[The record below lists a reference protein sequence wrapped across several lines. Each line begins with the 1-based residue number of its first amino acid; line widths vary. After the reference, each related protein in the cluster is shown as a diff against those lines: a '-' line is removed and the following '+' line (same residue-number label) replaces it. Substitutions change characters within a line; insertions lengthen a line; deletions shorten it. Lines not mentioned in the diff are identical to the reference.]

1 MPDAIVE
8 QPQALILQTEQLSRR
23 FGETVAVGDIS
34 FAVRR
39 GERVGVV
46 GADGAGKTTL
56 LQMLAGILDPS
67 SGDCRVFGLDT
78 RRESKIIAA
87 RIGYMSQGFT
97 LYDRLSVDENLAFS
111 ARIRDVPQDQYLA
124 RRNSL
129 LQMAGLT
136 TFTQRPAGTLSG
148 GMRKK
153 LSLCTNLIHEPE
165 LLILDEPGL
174 GVDPLSRRQ
183 LWEMLDRFQQRQ
195 VTSVIATSYMDEA
208 MRCDRVVLL
217 REGQVLADGT
227 PRALQEQLRGRVFS
241 VTFSTSPEP
250 LDDVSVKL
258 RRLQGMRAIQRLPD
272 RLRCVTD
279 ADDFKQLAMREL
291 PANTVVTPAEP
302 QLEDLFV
309 LDSRT
314 EVEMDCVEPPAMGNG
329 EQASR
334 FPVAAAK
341 LDADKD
347 RNGVQT
353 QNLSIRF
360 GEFTAVD
367 RINLTIERGELLA
380 LLGPNGA
387 GKTTLIRAICGL
399 TAIAEG
405 GAVVGG
411 EAVSLKNRNLR
422 RQIGYMSQKFSLY
435 LDMTAGENLAFFANL
450 YGLSGNTA
458 RAAVAWASAVTGL
471 TVPLRTMVGDLSGAI
486 RQRLAL
492 AGSIL
497 HRPAVLFLD
506 EPTSGIDP
514 ASRYR
519 FWEVIRVLASQG
531 MTVAV
536 TTHYLDEAAYCD
548 RLALMMNGRLIA
560 HGSRDA
566 LIESLA
572 LSPDTDMETLFLTA
586 VARAD
591 SASLSEGEG

>member
-1 MPDAIVE
+1 
-8 QPQALILQTEQLSRR
+8 
-23 FGETVAVGDIS
+23 
-34 FAVRR
+34 
-39 GERVGVV
+39 
-46 GADGAGKTTL
+46 
-56 LQMLAGILDPS
+56 
-67 SGDCRVFGLDT
+67 
-78 RRESKIIAA
+78 
-87 RIGYMSQGFT
+87 
-97 LYDRLSVDENLAFS
+97 
-111 ARIRDVPQDQYLA
+111 
-124 RRNSL
+124 
-129 LQMAGLT
+129 
-136 TFTQRPAGTLSG
+136 
-148 GMRKK
+148 
-153 LSLCTNLIHEPE
+153 
-165 LLILDEPGL
+165 
-174 GVDPLSRRQ
+174 
-183 LWEMLDRFQQRQ
+183 
-195 VTSVIATSYMDEA
+195 
-208 MRCDRVVLL
+208 
-217 REGQVLADGT
+217 
-227 PRALQEQLRGRVFS
+227 
-241 VTFSTSPEP
+241 
-250 LDDVSVKL
+250 
-258 RRLQGMRAIQRLPD
+258 MRAIQRLPD

-435 LDMTAGENLAFFANL
+435 LDMTAGENLAFFAN
-450 YGLSGNTA
+450 TA